1 MSYSFKYSL
10 AEAFPS
16 SLIEHVVYVSDH
28 MYEHTWAC
36 MCLHVYFVRVYEHN
50 CVYVVHVCVYVCVRT
65 RVSLYLYLLF
75 LINRK
80 YQIRLIL
87 HRFV

>member
-50 CVYVVHVCVYVCVRT
+50 CVYIYIRCACVRVCVCTHARI
-65 RVSLYLYLLF
+65 F
-75 LINRK
+75 I
-80 YQIRLIL
+80 
-87 HRFV
+87 FVFIIFNQQKI

>member
-1 MSYSFKYSL
+1 MSYSFKHSL

-36 MCLHVYFVRVYEHN
+36 MCLHVYVVRVYEHN
-50 CVYVVHVCVYVCVRT
+50 CVHIYTLCMCACMCVYA
-65 RVSLYLYLLF
+65 SAYLYICIYYF
-75 LINRK
+75 
-80 YQIRLIL
+80 
-87 HRFV
+87 

>member
-1 MSYSFKYSL
+1 MSYSFKHSL

-36 MCLHVYFVRVYEHN
+36 MCLHVYVVRVYEHT
-50 CVYVVHVCVYVCVRT
+50 CVHIYVAHVCVYVCV
-65 RVSLYLYLLF
+65 
-75 LINRK
+75 
-80 YQIRLIL
+80 
-87 HRFV
+87 